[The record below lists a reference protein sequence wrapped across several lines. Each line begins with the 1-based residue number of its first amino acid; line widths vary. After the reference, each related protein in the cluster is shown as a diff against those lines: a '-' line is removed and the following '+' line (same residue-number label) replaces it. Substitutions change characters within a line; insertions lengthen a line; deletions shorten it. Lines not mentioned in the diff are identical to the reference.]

1 MGTTEK
7 NIQLLLQHR
16 ELTAAMEKALQKVS
30 KKLIAETKGLS
41 SYLVISDEAGNIERL
56 PAQYL

>member
-1 MGTTEK
+1 
-7 NIQLLLQHR
+7 
-16 ELTAAMEKALQKVS
+16 MEKALQKVS

>member
-7 NIQLLLQHR
+7 NIQLSPR
-16 ELTAAMEKALQKVS
+16 PGELTAAAEKALQKVS
-30 KKLIAETKGLS
+30 EKLIAETKGLKN
-41 SYLVISDEAGNIERL
+41 YLVISNEAGNIERL